1 MLTNEVSDESAL
13 SETESLTSRRP
24 VYPDHS
30 RRISRRELLGWL
42 RHPGAAA
49 AAACWGSAAAIAP
62 ARATES
68 SADIDPGSMLP
79 RLVRRITYG
88 FNANQLGLANTLG
101 FQGYLEH
108 HLNHLVIDDS
118 AIIARLAGLT
128 TLTMTYQQMIVQ
140 NQPNLVTNELMEAVI
155 LRAQLSNRQ
164 LFERMV
170 ELWTDHFN
178 IRIQD
183 GNQPFLKSIDDRDVI
198 RPNALGTFPAL
209 LSASAHSPAML
220 VYLDNYLST
229 VGNPNENYARELME
243 LHSMGVTG
251 GYTQQ
256 DVQEVARCFTGWTI
270 WGNNQGIIAGTF
282 RFNPLSHDQ
291 GQKTVLGNII
301 PANGGMQDG
310 VIVLNILAQHPSTA
324 SFISRK
330 LCDWLLG
337 PASPQALVNSV
348 AAVYQSTGGD
358 IKSMIRAVITPGSL
372 FDAAPKYRRP
382 FHLYAAAM
390 RALPTAITST
400 SALRTQLSAAGH
412 LPYSWATPDGYPD
425 DFEYWS
431 GLILPRWN
439 FGASLVNGNVTGSVV
454 DAPGFFAGLTT
465 ADQMVDRMSQAMFA
479 GEWTAEERNRIR
491 DYLLPNPPSA
501 SRQRESLGLAIASP
515 SFQWY

>member
-1 MLTNEVSDESAL
+1 MPYDATLEKPARAEAEPRTARPAKSTDVS
-13 SETESLTSRRP
+13 RQ
-24 VYPDHS
+24 
-30 RRISRRELLGWL
+30 ISRRELLAWL
-42 RHPGAAA
+42 RHPGAVA
-49 AAACWGSAAAIAP
+49 AAACWGTSAAVAP
-62 ARATES
+62 TRAAEP

-88 FNANQLGLANTLG
+88 FNANELGLADTLG
-101 FQGYLEH
+101 FDAYIEH

-118 AIIARLAGLT
+118 AVIARLAGLT
-128 TLTMTYQQMIVQ
+128 TLTMTYQQMIAQ
-140 NQPNLVTNELMEAVI
+140 NQPSLVTNQLIEAVI

-164 LFERMV
+164 LFERTV

-178 IRIQD
+178 IQINA
-183 GNQPFLKSIDDRDVI
+183 GNLPFLKSIDDRDAI

-229 VGNPNENYARELME
+229 AGNPNENYARELME
-243 LHSMGVTG
+243 LHTMGVTG

-256 DVQEVARCFTGWTI
+256 DVREVARCLTGWTI
-270 WGNNQGIIAGTF
+270 WGNNQGANSGTF
-282 RFNPLSHDQ
+282 RFNAFAHDQ

-301 PANGGMQDG
+301 PPNGGIQDALT
-310 VIVLNILAQHPSTA
+310 VLNILAEHPSTA
-324 SFISRK
+324 AFISRK
-330 LCDWLLG
+330 MCDWFLG
-337 PASPQALVNSV
+337 PAAPQAVVNAV

-358 IKSMIRAVITPGSL
+358 IKSMLRAILTPGNL
-372 FDAAPKYRRP
+372 FDAEPKYRRP
-382 FHLYAAAM
+382 FHLYIAAM
-390 RALPTAITST
+390 RALPTTINST
-400 SALRTQLSAAGH
+400 AALRTQLATAGH
-412 LPYSWATPDGYPD
+412 LPYSWSTPDGYPD

-439 FGASLVNGNVTGSVV
+439 FGASLPNGEINGSTV

-465 ADQMVDRMSQAMFA
+465 ADEMADRINQAMFA
-479 GEWTAEERNRIR
+479 GEWPTEERNRIR
-491 DYLLPNPPSA
+491 DDLLPDPPSA